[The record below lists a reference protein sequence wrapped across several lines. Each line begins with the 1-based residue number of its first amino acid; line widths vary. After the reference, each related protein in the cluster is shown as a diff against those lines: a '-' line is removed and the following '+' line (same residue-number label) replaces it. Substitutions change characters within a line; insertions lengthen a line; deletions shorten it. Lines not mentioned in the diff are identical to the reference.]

1 MARDLTQGSILKNL
15 LIMSVPTMI
24 GFSAQM
30 VYDIVD
36 IFWIG
41 RISGEAI
48 AGVTIFTTL
57 FWIVDILN
65 SIIGQSSIS
74 LISQG
79 FGKKDFEGTSK
90 AIEQTITFKFIVA
103 LISAVLVASFLKP
116 SLGFFTDDMKVMRS
130 ALDYGYIRLF
140 FLPMMFSSYSVN
152 TALRCIGD
160 AKSPMY
166 IMMFASVLNISLDP
180 IMMFEKIP
188 GTSIPGFGLG
198 VFGAAVATVIAQS
211 AAFLLGFYILFSGKE
226 GVKPRLSRLFRLDR
240 AIDKKLLTI
249 GLPTGLEG
257 FFRNLSAVVVL
268 KFVAFYG
275 TAAVAAVGV
284 TGRLFGLAFMPLVGL
299 SMGGSAM
306 VGQNLGADNADRAR
320 ATARTAALIGFFFMF
335 FFALIAFFAGEH
347 VIAVFNKDPEIIAYG
362 ASFLKYGSLGISVL
376 AYGFGLSSVFG
387 GSGYNFPF
395 VVGSVVSRWLIQVP
409 ILVIAVFVLKAD
421 IVWVWLSYVFSDI
434 AEAAVMVFYYLKGK
448 WVKRRVY

>member
-1 MARDLTQGSILKNL
+1 MARDLTQGNILKNL
-15 LIMSVPTMI
+15 LVMSVPTMI

-30 VYDIVD
+30 IYDIVD

-74 LISQG
+74 LISQSY
-79 FGKKDFEGTSK
+79 GKRDLEGSSN

-103 LISAVLVASFLKP
+103 LISALLVAAFLKP
-116 SLGFFTDDMKVMRS
+116 SLGFFTTDPKVVTS

-166 IMMFASVLNISLDP
+166 IMMVASVLNIVLDP
-180 IMMFEKIP
+180 IMMFDRVP
-188 GTSIPGFGLG
+188 GTGIPGFGLG
-198 VFGAAVATVIAQS
+198 VFGAAVATVIAQTAS
-211 AAFLLGFYILFSGKE
+211 FLFGFYILFSGRE
-226 GVKPRLSRLFRLDR
+226 GVKPKLSRLFRLDR
-240 AIDKKLLTI
+240 NIDKKLLTI

-257 FFRNLSAVVVL
+257 FFRNLAAVVVL
-268 KFVAFYG
+268 KFVAVYG
-275 TAAVAAVGV
+275 TTAVAAVGV

-306 VGQNLGADNADRAR
+306 VGQNLGADNVGRAR
-320 ATARTAALIGFFFMF
+320 ATAKTAALIGFFFMF
-335 FFALIAFFAGEH
+335 AFALIAFFAGEL
-347 VIAVFNKDPEIIAYG
+347 VISIFNSDPEIISYG
-362 ASFLKYGSLGISVL
+362 ASFLKYGALGISVL
-376 AYGFGLSSVFG
+376 AYGFGLSAVFG

-409 ILVIAVFVLKAD
+409 ILIIAVTVMKAS

-434 AEAAVMVFYYLKGK
+434 AEAAIMILYYLRGK
-448 WVKRRVY
+448 WEKRRVY

>member
-1 MARDLTQGSILKNL
+1 MARDLAQGNILKNL
-15 LIMSVPTMI
+15 LVMSVPTMI

-65 SIIGQSSIS
+65 SIIGQSSVS
-74 LISQG
+74 LISQS
-79 FGKKDFEGTSK
+79 FGKKDLEGTNR

-103 LISAVLVASFLKP
+103 LISALLVAAFLKP
-116 SLGFFTDDMKVMRS
+116 SLGFFSNDPTVITA

-166 IMMFASVLNISLDP
+166 IMMMASALNVVLDP
-180 IMMFEKIP
+180 ILMFSHIP

-198 VFGAAVATVIAQS
+198 VFGAAVATVIAQTAS
-211 AAFLLGFYILFSGKE
+211 FLLGFFILFSGKE
-226 GVKPRLSRLFRLDR
+226 GVKPKLSRLFRLDR
-240 AIDKKLLTI
+240 HIDRKLLTI

-257 FFRNLSAVVVL
+257 FFRNLAAVVVL
-268 KFVAFYG
+268 KFVALYG
-275 TAAVAAVGV
+275 TTAVAAVGV

-299 SMGGSAM
+299 NMGGSAM
-306 VGQNLGADNADRAR
+306 VGQNLGADDVGRAR
-320 ATARTAALIGFFFMF
+320 ATAKTAGLIGFFIMF
-335 FFALIAFFAGEH
+335 FFALIAFFGGEI
-347 VIAVFNKDPEIIAYG
+347 VIGIFNDDPEIISYG

-409 ILVIAVFVLKAD
+409 MLIVFVAFMKAS

-434 AEAAVMVFYYLKGK
+434 AEATVMIFYYLRGK
-448 WVKRRVY
+448 WETRRVS

>member
-116 SLGFFTDDMKVMRS
+116 SLGFFTDDIKVMRS

-226 GVKPRLSRLFRLDR
+226 GVKPRLSGLFRLDR

-320 ATARTAALIGFFFMF
+320 TTARTAALIGFFFMF

-409 ILVIAVFVLKAD
+409 ILVIAVFVLKAG

-434 AEAAVMVFYYLKGK
+434 AEAAVMVFYYSKGK

>member
-1 MARDLTQGSILKNL
+1 MARDLTQGNILKNL
-15 LIMSVPTMI
+15 LVMLVPTMI

-30 VYDIVD
+30 IYDIVD

-74 LISQG
+74 LISQSY
-79 FGKKDFEGTSK
+79 GKRDLDGSSR

-103 LISAVLVASFLKP
+103 LISALLVAAFLKP
-116 SLGFFTDDMKVMRS
+116 SLGFFTTDPKVVTS

-166 IMMFASVLNISLDP
+166 IMMVASVLNIVLDP
-180 IMMFEKIP
+180 IMMFDKVP
-188 GTSIPGFGLG
+188 GTGIPGFGLG
-198 VFGAAVATVIAQS
+198 VFGAAVATVIAQTAS
-211 AAFLLGFYILFSGKE
+211 FLFGFYILFSGRE
-226 GVKPRLSRLFRLDR
+226 GVKPRLSGLFRLDR
-240 AIDKKLLTI
+240 NIDKKLLTI

-257 FFRNLSAVVVL
+257 FFRNLAAVVVL

-275 TAAVAAVGV
+275 TTAVAAVGV

-306 VGQNLGADNADRAR
+306 VGQNLGADNVGRAR
-320 ATARTAALIGFFFMF
+320 ATAKTAALIGFFFMF
-335 FFALIAFFAGEH
+335 VFALIAFFAGEL
-347 VIAVFNKDPEIIAYG
+347 VISIFNSDPEIISYG

-376 AYGFGLSSVFG
+376 AYGFGLSAVFG

-395 VVGSVVSRWLIQVP
+395 VVGSVVSRWMIQIP
-409 ILVIAVFVLKAD
+409 ILIIAVTVMKAS

-434 AEAAVMVFYYLKGK
+434 AEAAIMILYYLRGK
-448 WVKRRVY
+448 WEKRRV

>member
-226 GVKPRLSRLFRLDR
+226 GVKPRLSGLFRLDR

-320 ATARTAALIGFFFMF
+320 TTARTAALIGFFFMF

-409 ILVIAVFVLKAD
+409 ILVIAVFVLKAG

>member
-1 MARDLTQGSILKNL
+1 MARDLTQGSIAKNL

-41 RISGEAI
+41 KISGEAI

-57 FWIVDILN
+57 FWVVDILN

-74 LISQG
+74 LISQSY
-79 FGKKDFEGTSK
+79 GKKNIQDTNR
-90 AIEQTITFKFIVA
+90 AIEQTIAFKFIVA
-103 LISAVLVASFLKP
+103 TIAAILVVLFLKP
-116 SLGFFTDDMKVMRS
+116 SLAFFSDDPKVIEA

-166 IMMFASVLNISLDP
+166 IMLISSVLNVALDP
-180 IMMFEKIP
+180 VMMFQTVP
-188 GTSIPGFGLG
+188 GTSIPGLGLG
-198 VFGAAVATVIAQS
+198 VFGAAVATIVSQTT
-211 AAFLLGFYILFSGKE
+211 AFLLGFYILFSGRE
-226 GVKPRLSRLFRLDR
+226 GIKPSLKGLFRLIPK
-240 AIDKKLLTI
+240 IDKKLLTI

-257 FFRNLSAVVVL
+257 FFRNLSGVVVL
-268 KFVAFYG
+268 KFIALYG
-275 TAAVAAVGV
+275 TLALAAGGLA
-284 TGRLFGLAFMPLVGL
+284 GRLFGLAFMPLVGL

-306 VGQNLGADNADRAR
+306 VGQNLGVDNVPRAR
-320 ATARTAALIGFFFMF
+320 ETARTSALISFFFML
-335 FFALIAFFAGEH
+335 FFAFVAFFAGET
-347 VIAVFNKDPEIIAYG
+347 VLGWFSEDPEIIRYG
-362 ASFLKYGSLGISVL
+362 TSFLKYGSLGIVVL

-395 VVGSVVSRWLIQVP
+395 VAASVVSRWLVQIP
-409 ILVIAVFVLKAD
+409 ILLIAVLLLKLD
-421 IVWVWLSYVFSDI
+421 ILWVWLSYVFSDI
-434 AEAAVMVFYYLKGK
+434 AEALVMIFYYRKGK
-448 WVKRRVY
+448 WEKHRV